1 MRLPRVVSAMTIA
14 SLVACTAVGC
24 GSDSGDSAST
34 AAAAKPTKPIV
45 IGFAGGTTG
54 FLNFYDGPV
63 KAGAELAISEINARG
78 GVAGRK
84 LKMIAHDNKSDV
96 NQIVPAALDV
106 LDKGADIVMPTC
118 DYDLGGPAAREAAKR
133 GKLAIGCAGGPL
145 YGRQGIG
152 PLLFNTMSGTPTEA
166 AAMAQ
171 FAKSR
176 NWIRPYLLKDTSLE
190 YSKTICDYFE
200 QSWKALGGSTAGK
213 DTFQNNDTSLGS
225 QVTRVKS
232 AHPDAVILCSYPPGG
247 ATAVKALRSAGV
259 TVPILGPN
267 AQDGTYW
274 TKAIP
279 KLSDFYNVSYGSI
292 SGDDPV
298 PARRDFFKRYANATG
313 AAPASSVY
321 PIMGYAAI
329 QTIAKAL
336 ELTKGNTDGAVLAK
350 ALETLKSQPFISG
363 PTTYTTACHIPVGR
377 PLQVERIQGG
387 KASYVGEVVPTHVP
401 KAPC

>member
-1 MRLPRVVSAMTIA
+1 VRLRRTVTATTI
-14 SLVACTAVGC
+14 SVLVALSIGAC
-24 GSDSGDSAST
+24 GSDEKDSSKPAE
-34 AAAAKPTKPIV
+34 AKTTKPVV

-54 FLNFYDGPV
+54 FLNFYDQPV
-63 KAGAELAISEINARG
+63 KSGAELAIAEINARG

-84 LKMIAHDNKSDV
+84 LKLISHDNKSDV

-176 NWIRPYLLKDTSLE
+176 NWTRPYLLKDTSLE
-190 YSKTICDYFE
+190 YSKTICDYFK
-200 QSWKALGGSTAGK
+200 QSWQALGGTIAGE

-225 QVTRVKS
+225 QVTRLKS

-247 ATAVKALRSAGV
+247 ATAVKEIRSAGLKA
-259 TVPILGPN
+259 PILGPN

-279 KLSDFYNVSYGSI
+279 KLSEFYNVSYGSI
-292 SGDDPV
+292 AGEDPSA
-298 PARRDFFKRYANATG
+298 ARRAFFKRYAAATG
-313 AAPASSVY
+313 APPASSVY

-336 ELTKGNTDGAVLAK
+336 ELTKGDADGMALAE
-350 ALETLKSQPFISG
+350 ALESVKADPLISG
-363 PTTYTTACHIPVGR
+363 PTTYTASCHIPVGR
-377 PLQVERIQGG
+377 PLQVVQIQGG
-387 KASYVGEVVPTHVP
+387 KASYVGDVTPTKIP

>member
-1 MRLPRVVSAMTIA
+1 VRLRRAVPAMTTVGLA
-14 SLVACTAVGC
+14 ACAVAAC
-24 GSDSGDSAST
+24 GGESTSSTQT
-34 AAAAKPTKPIV
+34 AAAKTTKPIV

-84 LKMIAHDNKSDV
+84 LEMISHDNKSDV

-166 AAMAQ
+166 ATMAQ

-176 NWIRPYLLKDTSLE
+176 NWTRPYLLKDTSLE
-190 YSKTICDYFE
+190 YSKTICDYFK
-200 QSWKALGGSTAGK
+200 QAWQQLGGSLAGE
-213 DTFQNNDTSLGS
+213 DTFQNSDTSLGS

-232 AHPDAVILCSYPPGG
+232 AHPDAVVLCSYPPGG
-247 ATAVKALRSAGV
+247 ATAIKALRAAGV
-259 TVPILGPN
+259 AVPILGPN

-279 KLSDFYNVSYGSI
+279 KLSNFYNVAYGSI

-298 PARRDFFKRYANATG
+298 AGRRDFFKRYAQATG
-313 AAPASSVY
+313 SPPASSVY

-336 ELTKGNTDGAVLAK
+336 ELTHGDADGAVLAK
-350 ALETLKSQPFISG
+350 ALETLKSQPLISG
-363 PTTYTTACHIPVGR
+363 PTTYSATCHIPVGR
-377 PLQVERIQGG
+377 PLQVVQIQQG
-387 KASYVGEVVPTHVP
+387 KESYVGEITPAHVP